1 MSNNKDRAAN
11 VTDTAAKAVARIT
24 DPAKRAQAEAILK
37 SMREKNAKLERP
49 TTRQSTRRD
58 LDYDR

>member
-1 MSNNKDRAAN
+1 MSTNKDRAAN
-11 VTDTAAKAVARIT
+11 VLDTAAKAVARIT

-37 SMREKNAKLERP
+37 LMREKNAKLAQP